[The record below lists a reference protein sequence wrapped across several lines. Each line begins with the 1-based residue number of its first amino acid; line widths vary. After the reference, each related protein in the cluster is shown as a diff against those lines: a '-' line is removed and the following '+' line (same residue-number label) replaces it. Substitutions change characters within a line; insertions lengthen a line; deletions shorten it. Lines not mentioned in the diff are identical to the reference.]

1 MRSAMESSDRKTCK
15 RYAEHSP
22 SITTGSNAWIERL
35 ALAEIDEVIW
45 RRLHH
50 VELDQI
56 LQPVSGDGGGDTAV
70 ERAEVFRFALP
81 LLAIEV
87 YQPAR
92 RFGDAPRRNL

>member
-1 MRSAMESSDRKTCK
+1 FGMWDLGFLSGALPV
-15 RYAEHSP
+15 HNH
-22 SITTGSNAWIERL
+22 GIERL

-45 RRLHH
+45 RRLRR

-56 LQPVSGDGGGDTAV
+56 LQPVSGNGGRDTAV

-87 YQPAR
+87 YQPAC
-92 RFGDAPRRNL
+92 RFGDAPRRNLRDHLAEVRAF